1 MHGLKLEG
9 SLDDCREGGRIWWG
23 LAWFEPL
30 AMIGLDH
37 RLSEITGGV
46 IHTTFQY
53 DRSDQFDISTCIF
66 VNNGTHFYSSPVG
79 GLTSQIPYYIN
90 IKHSKRVISLV
101 KKLFQPDMK

>member
-1 MHGLKLEG
+1 MWGLPALALPPAHGEVAVVHGLKLEG

-53 DRSDQFDISTCIF
+53 DRYDITCL
-66 VNNGTHFYSSPVG
+66 VRQASLQGRVG
-79 GLTSQIPYYIN
+79 QNLKTQGCTKQ
-90 IKHSKRVISLV
+90 
-101 KKLFQPDMK
+101 

>member
-1 MHGLKLEG
+1 MWGLPALALPPAHGEVAVVHGLKLEG

-53 DRSDQFDISTCIF
+53 DRSII
-66 VNNGTHFYSSPVG
+66 SSPFDCLLDALAFLRSPLG
-79 GLTSQIPYYIN
+79 QQFQ
-90 IKHSKRVISLV
+90 HIS
-101 KKLFQPDMK
+101 

>member
-1 MHGLKLEG
+1 MWGLPALALPPAHGEVAVVHGLKLEG

-53 DRSDQFDISTCIF
+53 DRSES
-66 VNNGTHFYSSPVG
+66 
-79 GLTSQIPYYIN
+79 
-90 IKHSKRVISLV
+90 IKGQEV
-101 KKLFQPDMK
+101 K